1 MPTSDFAEILV
12 LSPISGEANAD
23 AHESIKVAYRISLK
37 NKMSLNKFQV
47 IRQPYS
53 VVCLKGGERGTF
65 LGPPLLGPPSG
76 VPRII
81 FFIFGEKRIIHL
93 YNVLQSRS

>member
-65 LGPPLLGPPSG
+65 LGPPLFGPPF
-76 VPRII
+76 RCYAHN
-81 FFIFGEKRIIHL
+81 FFYFW
-93 YNVLQSRS
+93 